1 MKNLKRILTVVLVIS
16 VVAAFV
22 PIVLA
27 LEAGKVNI
35 NKATV
40 PELVKIKGIGEKYA
54 ERIVAYRDKNGPFKK
69 IEDITNVKGI
79 GPKNFEV
86 IKNLITVE

>member
-1 MKNLKRILTVVLVIS
+1 LKRILTVVLAIT

-22 PIVLA
+22 PTALA
-27 LEAGKVNI
+27 LDIGKVNI

-40 PELVKIKGIGEKYA
+40 AELQNIKGIGQKYA
-54 ERIVAYRDKNGPFKK
+54 ERIVEYRDANGAFKK

-79 GPKNFEV
+79 GPKKFES

>member
-1 MKNLKRILTVVLVIS
+1 MQNLKRILTVVLVIS
-16 VVAAFV
+16 VVAGFV
-22 PIVLA
+22 PMVLA

-35 NKATV
+35 NNATV